1 MKRPTTTVFL
11 FLGAAVMIQA
21 CASSHHSL
29 SFDPGSIDGGRYIRK
44 IDQFVVVADG
54 SLSMADRSQR
64 QRKLGTSESFLASL
78 NQTIP
83 ELGYKG
89 GLRTFGRGL
98 CDSKGKTQSI
108 LELGDYTTS
117 SFGDGVNAYE
127 CPNGASPLDLALE
140 AVGNDLTNHAL
151 PTAVIIVTDGLDMN
165 AREFNAAKALKDAFG
180 DNLDIYAVQI
190 GDSSKGR
197 ALLEQVVATAGDG
210 YVMSATDLRTAQ
222 AIADFVIDVFLF
234 PDEDGDGVP
243 DHLDRCPYTPQGVA
257 VDEEGCPLDS
267 DGDGVPDYL
276 DKCPG
281 TPKGIA
287 VDARGCPVDSD
298 GDGVPDYLDRCPE
311 TPKGAKVDA
320 EGCPLDSDGD
330 GVPDYL
336 DRCPGTPKGVPV
348 DEHGCPPKGIE
359 VVGDE
364 WMVRGK
370 VLFALNSADLRPEA
384 NELLAKVADF
394 LKKNPQYLVE
404 IQGNTDNTGPKA
416 WNMLL
421 SEMRAESVKDFL
433 VSQGV
438 DAGRLTTK
446 GFGPNEPIVANDTP
460 ENRAKNRRVDFKPSV
475 R

>member
-1 MKRPTTTVFL
+1 MKRPTPTL
-11 FLGAAVMIQA
+11 LLLLGAIVMLQA
-21 CASSHHSL
+21 CASLHHSI
-29 SFDPGSIDGGRYIRK
+29 SFEPGSVDPDSYTRK
-44 IDQFVVVADG
+44 IDQFVVIADG
-54 SLSMADRSQR
+54 SLSMADRNQR
-64 QRKLGTSESFLASL
+64 QRKLATSESFLASL

-83 ELGYKG
+83 ELGFKG

-108 LELGDYTTS
+108 LALGDYTTS
-117 SFGDGVNAYE
+117 SFGNGVNAYE

-140 AVGNDLTNHAL
+140 AVGSDLADHGL
-151 PTAVIIVTDGLDMN
+151 PTVIIIVTDGLDMN

-180 DNLDIYAVQI
+180 DNLDIYAIQI

-210 YVMSATDLRTAQ
+210 YVKSATDLRTSQ
-222 AIADFVIDVFLF
+222 AIADFIVDAFLY

-243 DHLDRCPYTPQGVA
+243 DHLDRCPYTP
-257 VDEEGCPLDS
+257 
-267 DGDGVPDYL
+267 
-276 DKCPG
+276 
-281 TPKGIA
+281 KGI
-287 VDARGCPVDSD
+287 
-298 GDGVPDYLDRCPE
+298 
-311 TPKGAKVDA
+311 TVDA

-370 VLFALNSADLRPEA
+370 VLFALDSADLRPEA
-384 NELLAKVADF
+384 NELLTKVAVF

-404 IQGNTDNTGPKA
+404 VQGNTDNTGPMA

-438 DAGRLTTK
+438 DAGRLTAK
-446 GFGPNEPIVANDTP
+446 GFGPNEPIIANDTP
-460 ENRAKNRRVDFKPSV
+460 ENRAKNRRVDFKPSL